1 MRTLQ
6 EVTAKY
12 NVTKDSIMEQ
22 ALQMAPVKIP
32 QKPAITSNPSP
43 NKRAAPKSVTESP
56 LPKKIRTVATL
67 EQPANTYRVP
77 HLNKPAL
84 GSLAGEVLSE
94 IGAVA
99 YDANAKCWTPDDY
112 IANEVKKMVPVAK
125 ASTAGGT
132 EPTAGPSQEASLKR
146 PAVDAVP
153 EEALSE

>member
-6 EVTAKY
+6 KVTAKY

-67 EQPANTYRVP
+67 ERPANTYRVP

-94 IGAVA
+94 IGAAAVR
-99 YDANAKCWTPDDY
+99 DATTAGSFS
-112 IANEVKKMVPVAK
+112 AFGVAK
-125 ASTAGGT
+125 SRLSSSNFA
-132 EPTAGPSQEASLKR
+132 
-146 PAVDAVP
+146 
-153 EEALSE
+153 AL